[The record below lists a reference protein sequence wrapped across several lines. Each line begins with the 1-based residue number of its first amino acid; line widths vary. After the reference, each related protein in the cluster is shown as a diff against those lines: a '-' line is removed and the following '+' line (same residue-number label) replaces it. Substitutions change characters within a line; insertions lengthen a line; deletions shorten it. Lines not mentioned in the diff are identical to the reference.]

1 MTTPQVQPTG
11 DIVLSGLRN
20 LKMASLLQIVSSLLM
35 GIPAII
41 LIGAFMDA
49 FFSLNPG
56 AIIRTSIFW
65 FFLLFAGI
73 ILAAISIYV
82 FLLRSGN
89 QFASQNPEKFSTP
102 VKLIKIGYLGGAI
115 AMLLGNLIIILG
127 IAYIVISH
135 RLEAFGIVGIATLVG
150 LVLFGIGFLLSF
162 IGFIGLMIY
171 FFGLSDMF
179 NSTLFLV
186 AAIFTLISMFI
197 PITGF
202 VAWILVFIETD
213 TLEKKLVSQPPP
225 PPPPPI

>member
-20 LKMASLLQIVSSLLM
+20 LKMASLLQIVSSLLI
-35 GIPAII
+35 GIPALIF
-41 LIGAFMDA
+41 IGAL
-49 FFSLNPG
+49 FSLNLR
-56 AIIRTSIFW
+56 AIMGVGIIW
-65 FFLLFAGI
+65 FVLLFAGV
-73 ILAAISIYV
+73 ILALISVYV
-82 FLLRSGN
+82 FLLRSVN

-102 VKLIKIGYLGGAI
+102 EKLIKIGYLGGAI

-135 RLEAFGIVGIATLVG
+135 RLEAFGIVGIANLVG

-162 IGFIGLMIY
+162 IGFIGLIMY
-171 FFGLSDMF
+171 FLGLKDMF

-202 VAWILVFIETD
+202 VAWILAFIETN
-213 TLEKKLVSQPPP
+213 TLESKLVSQPPP

>member
-1 MTTPQVQPTG
+1 MIEMSTLQVQPTG

-41 LIGAFMDA
+41 LIGAFIDA
-49 FFSLNPG
+49 LFSLNPR
-56 AIIRTSIFW
+56 AIIGTSIIW
-65 FFLLFAGI
+65 FVLLFAGI

-82 FLLRSGN
+82 FLLRSVN

-102 VKLIKIGYLGGAI
+102 EKLIKIGYLGGAI
-115 AMLLGNLIIILG
+115 AILLGNLIIILG

-135 RLEAFGIVGIATLVG
+135 RLEAYGIVGIANLVG

-162 IGFIGLMIY
+162 IGFIGLTMY
-171 FFGLSDMF
+171 FLGLQDMF

-186 AAIFTLISMFI
+186 AAIFELLLL
-197 PITGF
+197 GF

-213 TLEKKLVSQPPP
+213 SLEKKLVSQHPP